1 MEDIKIEMNKDLNNI
16 NDALSLK
23 ENKICYGCSECS
35 SVIEIINIDDENI
48 EFKCNNNHNIKM
60 NIKEYLNKKNVIKI
74 I

>member
-23 ENKICYGCSECS
+23 ENKICYSCSECS
-35 SVIEIINIDDENI
+35 SIIEIINIDDENI

-60 NIKEYLNKKNVIKI
+60 NIKEYLNKIK
-74 I
+74 